1 MIHIFILYLIYNKY
15 NLMADYSED
24 FVNNAHNLDEGPE
37 CLVDSFGGKGHS
49 YGLCVRPPVANNSS
63 ACSASTGWGFDCM
76 TTNFKEMVS
85 YMDCLLVDD
94 KECMASDVTS
104 TKNAECS
111 QISGNTY
118 ALKTNSKCIDSAN
131 NEHDLYKYINNQSG
145 CKNIIT
151 GRSGGDAG
159 AMMKALTKA
168 GCIVDDGLYKSF
180 MGDTKP
186 KCTAVTAKCSLS
198 APEGGT
204 YKLKKTPKIYLEN
217 EQASFLKDAGLAVD
231 AFTNLHDDIFNYYK
245 SNPDIILNKNN
256 FQDNIN
262 NINNTNN
269 TNNINDIFNSII
281 LLFLLY
287 IIFKI
292 LYKK

>member
-1 MIHIFILYLIYNKY
+1 M
-15 NLMADYSED
+15 
-24 FVNNAHNLDEGPE
+24 
-37 CLVDSFGGKGHS
+37 
-49 YGLCVRPPVANNSS
+49 
-63 ACSASTGWGFDCM
+63 
-76 TTNFKEMVS
+76 
-85 YMDCLLVDD
+85 
-94 KECMASDVTS
+94 
-104 TKNAECS
+104 
-111 QISGNTY
+111 
-118 ALKTNSKCIDSAN
+118 
-131 NEHDLYKYINNQSG
+131 YKYINNQSG

-269 TNNINDIFNSII
+269 TNNINNINDIFNSII

-292 LYKK
+292 LYRK